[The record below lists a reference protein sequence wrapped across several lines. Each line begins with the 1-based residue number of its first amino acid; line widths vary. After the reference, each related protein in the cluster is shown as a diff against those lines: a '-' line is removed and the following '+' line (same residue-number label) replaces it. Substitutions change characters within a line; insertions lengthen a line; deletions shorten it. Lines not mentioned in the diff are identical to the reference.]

1 MLRPVNAAVRE
12 LNRARAE
19 EIDNRR
25 WRNNMRR
32 NLLIL
37 KGGRPSTGP
46 WCCWVNAPRED
57 EDIGVDWKPPPP
69 PPRTSDDEEPP
80 F

>member
-1 MLRPVNAAVRE
+1 VLRPVNAAARA

-19 EIDNRR
+19 GIDNRQ

-37 KGGRPSTGP
+37 KGGHASTSS
-46 WCCWVNAPRED
+46 WCSWVNDPRED
-57 EDIGVDWKPPPP
+57 ENIGVDWKPPPS
-69 PPRTSDDEEPP
+69 PPRTFDEEKPP